1 MEIDKN
7 RRGRRMLIELQ
18 GHEQVSTILEDELR
32 AIHGDR
38 FKGLEVQSV
47 MRYPMKENK
56 YLVIYNLDVEGQ
68 LPIVR
73 AKIVVDVSKGTLER
87 FEPDML

>member
-1 MEIDKN
+1 
-7 RRGRRMLIELQ
+7 MLIELQ

-32 AIHGDR
+32 VIHGDR

-47 MRYPMKENK
+47 MQYPMKENK
-56 YLVIYNLDVEGQ
+56 YLVIYNLDIEGQ

-73 AKIVVDVSKGTLER
+73 AKIVVDVSEGTLER